1 MQATVNTVCERAG
14 AGQATGSDGVEVIE
28 PITVKPVW
36 YTVTVLPP
44 PPRAGGGGRTAV
56 FHQMSRLVHQN
67 KWLDGWMVGWL
78 DGWMVGWLDGW
89 MVGWLDGWMVG
100 WLDTT
105 LSSWFFSSSILP
117 SYSVSL

>member
-36 YTVTVLPP
+36 YIQLLYCPP
-44 PPRAGGGGRTAV
+44 PPRAGGGGREEQL
-56 FHQMSRLVHQN
+56 FSIRSRLVHQN

-100 WLDTT
+100 WLDG
-105 LSSWFFSSSILP
+105 WM
-117 SYSVSL
+117 V